1 MTSVFG
7 CPRRLLQLSHLFLW
21 TGLSQLLLGIAGAY
35 YLDAQL
41 GLAMLIG
48 AHGLVILGP
57 TLLKLGYVMRLT
69 ALYQM
74 RKKEREFACAIA

>member
-1 MTSVFG
+1 MASVFG
-7 CPRRLLQLSHLFLW
+7 CPQRLLQLSYLFLW
-21 TGLSQLLLGIAGAY
+21 IGLFQLLLGIAGAY

-41 GLAMLIG
+41 GLSMLIG
-48 AHGLVILGP
+48 AHGMVILGP

-69 ALYQM
+69 AQYQI